1 MKKETARR
9 ISLYVD
15 GATYKE
21 FQILAIKLGKSVSEL
36 VEQFMKQEISNGK

>member
-1 MKKETARR
+1 MKKETAKR

-15 GATYKE
+15 SATYKE

-36 VEQFMKQEISNGK
+36 IEQYMKEQIK